1 MGVFRI
7 VFRAC
12 SPIQIGAGA
21 LGMIE
26 RTAMIVPGRRIWG
39 ALTASLVRSLFPSPR
54 SEFYEEAGTEL
65 KKGRF
70 STFFPCLPVKE
81 NDSTLHRMIPCLP
94 EHTFV
99 AEDQPG
105 LALDQDEV
113 ESLLCGSSASTALD
127 PARMA
132 AAEGSLHSTDLILP
146 VWSIGC
152 GKRKKQATTFSG
164 YLELPERIRAGGADI
179 PMDAPRVRECFS
191 CMRIGGGRRNGWG
204 VIAPLSVETV
214 SSYDGFESI
223 PWKSGRLLTAE
234 FPIASDGHKVHGR
247 ARLRSCREYDPARGS
262 GQRFTAARMVWQT
275 GSVVYD

>member
-7 VFRAC
+7 VFKAC

-26 RTAMIVPGRRIWG
+26 RTELFVPGRVIWG
-39 ALTASLVRSLFPSPR
+39 ALTASLVRSFFPSPR
-54 SEFYEEAGTEL
+54 GEFYEEAGTEL

-70 STFFPCLPVKE
+70 STFFPCLPVTDR
-81 NDSTLHRMIPCLP
+81 DSTLHRMNPCLP

-105 LALDQDEV
+105 LALDRDEV

-132 AAEGSLHSTDLILP
+132 AAEGTLHSTDLILP
-146 VWSIGC
+146 VWRVADGR
-152 GKRKKQATTFSG
+152 GARHATTFSG
-164 YLELPERIRAGGADI
+164 YLELPEQIHAGGSDI
-179 PMDAPRVRECFS
+179 PMDEAGLRACFS

-204 VIAPLSVETV
+204 VVAPVSVERV

-223 PWKSGRLLTAE
+223 PWKGGRLLTAE
-234 FPIASDGHKVHGR
+234 TPVEPDGHRVEGR
-247 ARLRSCREYDPARGS
+247 TLLRSFREYDNVRGS
-262 GQRFTAARMVWQT
+262 GHRFSKARMVWRT